1 MQDIVNFL
9 IQNPDVVEKV
19 LEGKASLLGV
29 NLDELNVITEGLKQ
43 LSVKSDGGFWG
54 G

>member
-19 LEGKASLLGV
+19 LEGKASLIGV
-29 NLDELNVITEGLKQ
+29 NLDELNVITEGLKE
-43 LSVKSDGGFWG
+43 LSGKVIGDPWSW
-54 G
+54 

>member
-19 LEGKASLLGV
+19 LEGKASLIGV

-43 LSVKSDGGFWG
+43 LSGKVGGDAWYW
-54 G
+54 